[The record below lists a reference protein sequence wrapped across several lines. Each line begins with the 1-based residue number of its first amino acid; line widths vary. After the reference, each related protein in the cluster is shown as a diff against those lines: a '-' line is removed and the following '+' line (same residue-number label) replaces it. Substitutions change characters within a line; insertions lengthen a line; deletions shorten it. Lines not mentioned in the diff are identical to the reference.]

1 LVFREKEKQM
11 NSEVIDIP
19 DPNFIINGFV
29 VSVIV
34 AAGVIIL
41 LLSIV
46 SLINILKEN
55 KIYREKR
62 GE

>member
-1 LVFREKEKQM
+1 M

-41 LLSIV
+41 LLSII

-55 KIYREKR
+55 KIYRDKR